1 MPGEFYGIADIE
13 KLLTGKPFQEL
24 KEMIDELSLSRHSFV
39 TVENSRE
46 RNWQSETGTSSEAGA
61 DLASLGETGKTK
73 LVHSL
78 LVDIGGLTAGAQITI
93 KMFMKINGVERK
105 LYPPNGTVFT
115 AGTDP
120 DGCWVINGTL
130 AIHDVL
136 RVEVQSDNASDNGKS
151 VAYTAVVENM

>member
-1 MPGEFYGIADIE
+1 MPGEFYSIVTE
-13 KLLTGKPFQEL
+13 ELLPSFVEL
-24 KEMIDELSLSRHSFV
+24 KEKIDRLLVSQHFFA
-39 TVENSRE
+39 TVEDSRE
-46 RNWQSETGTSSEAGA
+46 RNWQSETGTSGEAGA
-61 DLASLGETGKTK
+61 DLVSLGEAGKTK
-73 LVHSL
+73 LIHSL

-93 KMFMKINGVERK
+93 KMFMKINRVERK

-136 RVEVQSDNASDNGKS
+136 RVEVQSNNASDNGKS